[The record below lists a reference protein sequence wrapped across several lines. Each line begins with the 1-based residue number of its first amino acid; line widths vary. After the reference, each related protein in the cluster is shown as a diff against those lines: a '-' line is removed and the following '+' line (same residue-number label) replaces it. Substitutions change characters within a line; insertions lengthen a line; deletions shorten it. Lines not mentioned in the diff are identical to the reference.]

1 MRDSYLQDYYTF
13 LRFPSISTDDAYSEK
28 LAECAHW
35 LVEKLNG
42 IGLEAQLVST
52 PGHPV
57 VWAKNKH
64 QPGRRTV
71 MLYGHYDVQPPDP
84 LELWDSPPF
93 TPVLKNG
100 HVYARGAT
108 DNKGQILAHILGIQ
122 ETLEEGITDPAKAG
136 PAKASGKGLR
146 DVRLALSNSLG
157 FGGSN
162 SCLAFRHPADTDTL
176 VGARR

>member
-57 VWAKNKH
+57 VWAKNNH

-71 MLYGHYDVQPPDP
+71 ML
-84 LELWDSPPF
+84 
-93 TPVLKNG
+93 
-100 HVYARGAT
+100 
-108 DNKGQILAHILGIQ
+108 
-122 ETLEEGITDPAKAG
+122 
-136 PAKASGKGLR
+136 
-146 DVRLALSNSLG
+146 
-157 FGGSN
+157 
-162 SCLAFRHPADTDTL
+162 
-176 VGARR
+176 